1 MYSGIYVASYQRK
14 QFLIIILNKKV
25 LVTSPHSHKC
35 YINMLMN
42 LNNCMQ
48 NG

>member
-1 MYSGIYVASYQRK
+1 VQWKLCGKLLEEI
-14 QFLIIILNKKV
+14 FLGKCSVSKGPVKRLY
-25 LVTSPHSHKC
+25 LHKC